1 MESSNFNF
9 PLSIHNSAT
18 FGLDKTK
25 KSKSFNNFNNLF
37 KEKQSLSRS
46 RSLNKS
52 VGYGGRQRETS
63 ENYNDIYD
71 DNGN

>member
-1 MESSNFNF
+1 MESSNFNS
-9 PLSIHNSAT
+9 PPSIQNSAT

-25 KSKSFNNFNNLF
+25 KSKSSNNLY
-37 KEKQSLSRS
+37 KEKQSRSRS

-52 VGYGGRQRETS
+52 VGYGGRQHETS